1 MKKYI
6 KIITAVVICF
16 IVAFIMLF
24 LAKKVYYK
32 VKNIR
37 YERQIIEKNNYS
49 LLQNIQK
56 LTETKPKS
64 VTLQEL
70 TDFEWDYVYDFKG
83 YTDQDYIEKVIGI
96 KSVYPLYFKGDSD
109 ETSILFMN
117 KGKIVCYL
125 GGHIYGLKCRIW
137 LNLGPNSNYRGARF
151 KYKDIHTIAVKYGD
165 YTYLTLANKDLLNDY
180 VKSYAEGAI
189 VYTKDSGK
197 HWLRKWEKYIP
208 N

>member
-6 KIITAVVICF
+6 KIITSVVICF
-16 IVAFIMLF
+16 IIAFSMLF

-37 YERQIIEKNNYS
+37 QERRIIEKNKYS

-56 LTETKPKS
+56 LTETKPES
-64 VTLQEL
+64 ITLQEL
-70 TDFEWDYVYDFKG
+70 TDFEWDYVYNFAP
-83 YTDQDYIEKVIGI
+83 YTNQKYIEDMIGM
-96 KSVYPLYFKGDSD
+96 KSCIPLYFRGDGD

-125 GGHIYGLKCRIW
+125 GGKKDNLKCMIS
-137 LNLGPNSNYRGARF
+137 LNGSYTNYNAIRYANQNINTLYVEYDGYPRL
-151 KYKDIHTIAVKYGD
+151 
-165 YTYLTLANKDLLNDY
+165 YLADKEV
-180 VKSYAEGAI
+180 VKSKGEKFEFKM
-189 VYTKDSGK
+189 KDNGK
-197 HWLRKWEKYIP
+197 YESKKWVECTP

>member
-16 IVAFIMLF
+16 IIAFSMIF

-37 YERQIIEKNNYS
+37 QERQIIEKNNYS

-56 LTETKPKS
+56 LTETKPES
-64 VTLQEL
+64 ITLQEL
-70 TDFEWDYVYDFKG
+70 TDFEWDYVYNFAP
-83 YTDQDYIEKVIGI
+83 YTNQKYIEDMIGM
-96 KSVYPLYFKGDSD
+96 KSCIPLYFRRDGD

-125 GGHIYGLKCRIW
+125 GGKKDNLKCMIS
-137 LNLGPNSNYRGARF
+137 LNGSYTNYNAIRYANQNINTLYVEYDGYPRL
-151 KYKDIHTIAVKYGD
+151 
-165 YTYLTLANKDLLNDY
+165 YLADKEV
-180 VKSYAEGAI
+180 VKSNGEKFEFKM
-189 VYTKDSGK
+189 KDNGK
-197 HWLRKWEKYIP
+197 YESKKWVECTP

>member
-16 IVAFIMLF
+16 IIAFSMLF

-37 YERQIIEKNNYS
+37 QERRIIEKNKYS

-56 LTETKPKS
+56 LTETKPKAI
-64 VTLQEL
+64 TLQEL
-70 TDFEWDYVYDFKG
+70 TDFEWDYVYNFAP
-83 YTDQDYIEKVIGI
+83 YTNQKYIEDMIGM
-96 KSVYPLYFKGDSD
+96 KSCIPLYFRGDGD

-125 GGHIYGLKCRIW
+125 GGKKDNLKCMIS
-137 LNLGPNSNYRGARF
+137 LNGSYTNYNAIRYANQNINTLYVEYDGYPRL
-151 KYKDIHTIAVKYGD
+151 
-165 YTYLTLANKDLLNDY
+165 YLADKEV
-180 VKSYAEGAI
+180 VKSKGEKFEFKM
-189 VYTKDSGK
+189 KDNGK
-197 HWLRKWEKYIP
+197 YESKKWVECTP

>member
-56 LTETKPKS
+56 LTETK
-64 VTLQEL
+64 EL

-189 VYTKDSGK
+189 VYTKDGGK

>member
-70 TDFEWDYVYDFKG
+70 TDFEWDYVYNFAP
-83 YTDQDYIEKVIGI
+83 YTNQKYIEDMIGM
-96 KSVYPLYFKGDSD
+96 KSCIPLYFRGDGD

-117 KGKIVCYL
+117 KGKIVC
-125 GGHIYGLKCRIW
+125 
-137 LNLGPNSNYRGARF
+137 
-151 KYKDIHTIAVKYGD
+151 
-165 YTYLTLANKDLLNDY
+165 
-180 VKSYAEGAI
+180 
-189 VYTKDSGK
+189 
-197 HWLRKWEKYIP
+197 
-208 N
+208 

>member
-37 YERQIIEKNNYS
+37 HERQIIEKNNYS

-56 LTETKPKS
+56 LTETKPKAI
-64 VTLQEL
+64 TLQEL

-83 YTDQDYIEKVIGI
+83 YTDSDYIEKVIGM

-109 ETSILFMN
+109 ETSVLFMN

-125 GGHIYGLKCRIW
+125 GGHIYDLKCRIW

-151 KYKDIHTIAVKYGD
+151 KYQDIHTIAVKYGD
-165 YTYLTLANKDLLNDY
+165 YTYLTLANKDLLNNY
-180 VKSYAEGAI
+180 VKSYAEGVK
-189 VYTKDSGK
+189 VYTKDGGK
-197 HWLRKWEKYIP
+197 HWLRKWEKYTP

>member
-16 IVAFIMLF
+16 IIAFSMLF

-37 YERQIIEKNNYS
+37 QERRIIEKNKYS

-56 LTETKPKS
+56 LTETKPES
-64 VTLQEL
+64 ITLQEL
-70 TDFEWDYVYDFKG
+70 TDFEWDYVYNFAP
-83 YTDQDYIEKVIGI
+83 YTNQKYIEDMIGM
-96 KSVYPLYFKGDSD
+96 KSCILLYFRRDGD
-109 ETSILFMN
+109 ETSLLFMN

-125 GGHIYGLKCRIW
+125 GGKKDNLKCMIS
-137 LNLGPNSNYRGARF
+137 LNGSYTNYNAIRYANQNINTLYVEYDGYPRL
-151 KYKDIHTIAVKYGD
+151 
-165 YTYLTLANKDLLNDY
+165 YLADKEV
-180 VKSYAEGAI
+180 VKSKGEKFEFKM
-189 VYTKDSGK
+189 KDNGK
-197 HWLRKWEKYIP
+197 YESKKWVECTP

>member
-64 VTLQEL
+64 VTLQEI
-70 TDFEWDYVYDFKG
+70 TDFEWDYVYNFAP
-83 YTDQDYIEKVIGI
+83 YTNQKYIEDMIGM
-96 KSVYPLYFKGDSD
+96 KSCIPLYFRGDGD

-125 GGHIYGLKCRIW
+125 GGKKDNLKCMIS
-137 LNLGPNSNYRGARF
+137 LNGSYTNYNAIRYANQNINTLYVEYDGYPRL
-151 KYKDIHTIAVKYGD
+151 
-165 YTYLTLANKDLLNDY
+165 YLADKEV
-180 VKSYAEGAI
+180 VKSKGEKFEFKM
-189 VYTKDSGK
+189 KDNGK
-197 HWLRKWEKYIP
+197 YESKKWVECTP

>member
-1 MKKYI
+1 
-6 KIITAVVICF
+6 
-16 IVAFIMLF
+16 MLF

-56 LTETKPKS
+56 LTETKPKAI
-64 VTLQEL
+64 TLQEL
-70 TDFEWDYVYDFKG
+70 TDFEWDYVYNFAP
-83 YTDQDYIEKVIGI
+83 YTNQKYIEDMIGM
-96 KSVYPLYFKGDSD
+96 KSCIPLYFRGDGD

-125 GGHIYGLKCRIW
+125 GGKKDNLKCMIS
-137 LNLGPNSNYRGARF
+137 LNGSYTNYNAIRYANQNINTLYVEYDGYPRL
-151 KYKDIHTIAVKYGD
+151 
-165 YTYLTLANKDLLNDY
+165 YLADKEV
-180 VKSYAEGAI
+180 VKSKGEKFEFKM
-189 VYTKDSGK
+189 KDNGK
-197 HWLRKWEKYIP
+197 YESKKWVECTP

>member
-70 TDFEWDYVYDFKG
+70 TDFEW
-83 YTDQDYIEKVIGI
+83 
-96 KSVYPLYFKGDSD
+96 
-109 ETSILFMN
+109 
-117 KGKIVCYL
+117 
-125 GGHIYGLKCRIW
+125 GLCI
-137 LNLGPNSNYRGARF
+137 
-151 KYKDIHTIAVKYGD
+151 
-165 YTYLTLANKDLLNDY
+165 
-180 VKSYAEGAI
+180 
-189 VYTKDSGK
+189 
-197 HWLRKWEKYIP
+197 
-208 N
+208 

>member
-16 IVAFIMLF
+16 IIAFSMLF

-37 YERQIIEKNNYS
+37 QERRIIEKNKYS

-56 LTETKPKS
+56 LTETKPKAK
-64 VTLQEL
+64 TLQEL
-70 TDFEWDYVYDFKG
+70 TDFEWDYVYNFAP
-83 YTDQDYIEKVIGI
+83 YTNQKYIEDMIGM
-96 KSVYPLYFKGDSD
+96 KSCIPLYFRGDGD

-125 GGHIYGLKCRIW
+125 GGKKDNLKCMIS
-137 LNLGPNSNYRGARF
+137 LNGSYTNYNAIRYANQNINTLYVEYDGYPRL
-151 KYKDIHTIAVKYGD
+151 
-165 YTYLTLANKDLLNDY
+165 YLADKEV
-180 VKSYAEGAI
+180 VKSKGEKFEFKM
-189 VYTKDSGK
+189 KDNGK
-197 HWLRKWEKYIP
+197 YESKKWVECTP

>member
-70 TDFEWDYVYDFKG
+70 TDFEWDYVYNFAP
-83 YTDQDYIEKVIGI
+83 YTNQKYIEDMIGM
-96 KSVYPLYFKGDSD
+96 KSCIPLYFRGDGD

-125 GGHIYGLKCRIW
+125 GGKKDNLKCMIS
-137 LNLGPNSNYRGARF
+137 LNGSYTNYNAIRYANQNINTLYVEYDGYPRLYLGDKEGGKSQGEKFEFKMKDNGKYESKKWVECTPN
-151 KYKDIHTIAVKYGD
+151 
-165 YTYLTLANKDLLNDY
+165 
-180 VKSYAEGAI
+180 
-189 VYTKDSGK
+189 
-197 HWLRKWEKYIP
+197 
-208 N
+208 